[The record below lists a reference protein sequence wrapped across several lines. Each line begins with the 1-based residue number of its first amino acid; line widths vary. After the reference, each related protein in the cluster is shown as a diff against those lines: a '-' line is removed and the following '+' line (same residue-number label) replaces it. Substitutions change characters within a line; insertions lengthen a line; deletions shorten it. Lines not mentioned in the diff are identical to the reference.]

1 LAILPKFSRKTTHIL
16 IYLIYPVYLILS
28 IRCRTILSPQLTIF
42 TICAKIYWMENF
54 REFLRSKR
62 NLASL
67 LVLAFIALS
76 LPLGLY
82 LLKQQQTYKSSAAGE
97 LIALAEGPCIETING
112 KKVAVCNTIPLK
124 LYNPFATT
132 SASPST
138 SASSSASPSS
148 PDTTSKLF
156 TPRDPVLRVNQFNST
171 AIQAALNQ
179 IKDSGGAVYLPAGT
193 YTITEKIRMFSNT
206 TLFGDGIDQTIL
218 QLDPSLLTNEDGI
231 LGNDTNYGHKNIVVR
246 DLTLKGLGQESGA
259 LQCCV
264 GIKLRQLD
272 GGLFYKIKVEGFSWH
287 GIWMVYKQQ
296 NATSGGSDTV
306 KNVRISNSQIINNK
320 GNGIAIDSPSSENVV
335 DMNTFSGNNSG
346 TGEDNYLKSG
356 GAISLS
362 MDEDGAV
369 SQNKI
374 LNNSVTNNGFRGI
387 SVMARNNITAIAQ
400 KVIPNN
406 AICNNIVQN
415 NGEHSIVDANSEDS
429 IYIANQI
436 SGDNGK
442 VYTGA
447 FPYYDQSITRWD
459 NTPGNTSTAMIEDES
474 PSATNPDCK
483 IKDKLQTIPAAP
495 TKPAAHIQSKSVLAF
510 LPHFVAQ
517 AQTATPS
524 ASNSPSPVASAP
536 ATTSYRLA
544 ETQAGLSSASW
555 ISYNSSPIVTN
566 FTVSNTP
573 GTKEIWVQFI
583 NPSGQ
588 SLTDHIPAFE
598 LLPPSPTISGVNCTM
613 DITNKNLK
621 VTVTGTNLGLTKG
634 TVTAN
639 GTAMEVA
646 SWDNSTIVGLLTS
659 STIPTTGQKYS
670 VIVKRADLLQST
682 AQTCQVNTSAV
693 SLGARVFCRAPGKF
707 DVSNVV
713 VTIAPLETPDKK
725 VEETVTIDKDG
736 VIQGIKTKL
745 QIGQQYIITAKAPKT
760 LRRNTTITA
769 QEGTTVVNTNDGK
782 PFILPI
788 GDIAPSTP
796 DGQINGLD
804 RAELVKQWRV
814 LSSSAS
820 GTLTADFNQDN
831 KVNSI
836 DWACMKYDFNSKDD
850 VPGNTTG
857 SSYTNGLNVS
867 TGQGSA
873 IFSF

>member
-1 LAILPKFSRKTTHIL
+1 M

-28 IRCRTILSPQLTIF
+28 GRCRTILSPQLTIF

-54 REFLRSKR
+54 REFLRNKR

-67 LVLAFIALS
+67 LVLVFIALS

-82 LLKQQQTYKSSAAGE
+82 LLKQQQTYRSNAAGE

-138 SASSSASPSS
+138 SASNSASPSATSSASPSATAS
-148 PDTTSKLF
+148 ATACATS
-156 TPRDPVLRVNQFNST
+156 VSSG
-171 AIQAALNQ
+171 AALISAMSCYKNTEG
-179 IKDSGGAVYLPAGT
+179 INRRLTLPAGT
-193 YTITEKIRMFSNT
+193 IEVDEKISA
-206 TLFGDGIDQTIL
+206 
-218 QLDPSLLTNEDGI
+218 PS
-231 LGNDTNYGHKNIVVR
+231 
-246 DLTLKGLGQESGA
+246 DLTLSGAGMGQTIIKKSAAFDSDDALMANDSSNGQKNIILRDFTLQGDGQRTGNSCCYGLKLQNINNAFVINVASNNWGIDGIFLGQRPNKPGA
-259 LQCCV
+259 
-264 GIKLRQLD
+264 
-272 GGLFYKIKVEGFSWH
+272 
-287 GIWMVYKQQ
+287 
-296 NATSGGSDTV
+296 T
-306 KNVRISNSQIINNK
+306 NVRINGCQVNNN
-320 GNGIAIDSPSSENVV
+320 GRNGISLVDGSNNVIDHCTISGNSTNELVSAIDLEPDNGNTVSNNHIFENTITNNRNNGIQILQNPNDPGGVV
-335 DMNTFSGNNSG
+335 SNNFICNNSFSGNNGTDFDDQGSG
-346 TGEDNYLKSG
+346 TQTSG
-356 GAISLS
+356 CTAG
-362 MDEDGAV
+362 
-369 SQNKI
+369 N
-374 LNNSVTNNGFRGI
+374 LNL
-387 SVMARNNITAIAQ
+387 
-400 KVIPNN
+400 
-406 AICNNIVQN
+406 
-415 NGEHSIVDANSEDS
+415 
-429 IYIANQI
+429 
-436 SGDNGK
+436 
-442 VYTGA
+442 
-447 FPYYDQSITRWD
+447 
-459 NTPGNTSTAMIEDES
+459 
-474 PSATNPDCK
+474 PSAMRQ
-483 IKDKLQTIPAAP
+483 LPAR
-495 TKPAAHIQSKSVLAF
+495 SVAWSEFNLISNF
-510 LPHFVAQ
+510 IAQ